1 MIALQHST
9 QNQPQHLRL
18 EPQTE
23 VLTRSSSANFVGFVP
38 LKCAVLM
45 FTIPAVNLPGSQQEI
60 KGGNNGLPRAL
71 NSHQLQTY
79 TLCLSHPRET
89 SPFGAPGLVN
99 VGFIHFGE
107 APLQFQLLRAY
118 LVNSGQ
124 PIMKYCHFYSSA
136 SCKSHSHTLR
146 TALLSQLHGGGH
158 LTHPHTPSS
167 TAPSDCTQAA
177 LAGSS
182 AF

>member
-23 VLTRSSSANFVGFVP
+23 VLTRISSANFVGFVP

-71 NSHQLQTY
+71 NSHQFQTY

-89 SPFGAPGLVN
+89 SPFGAPGLVDA
-99 VGFIHFGE
+99 GFIHFGE
-107 APLQFQLLRAY
+107 APLQFQLLLAY